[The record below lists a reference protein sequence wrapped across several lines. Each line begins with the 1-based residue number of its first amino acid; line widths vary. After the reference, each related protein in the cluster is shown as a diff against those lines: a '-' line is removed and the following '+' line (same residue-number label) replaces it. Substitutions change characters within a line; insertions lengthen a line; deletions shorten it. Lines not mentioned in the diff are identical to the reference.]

1 MPQTRALTF
10 TSPSAT
16 PENQGRHGPRGREGN
31 SVKQSEKNATG
42 GLLRHTEPP
51 SREAFLF
58 DRIRFKASGRKR
70 VKSPPDSRLHAFGD
84 QAHPSQLILF
94 SNKTGPF
101 DNRLSGHASLPDC
114 FSSHRLATG
123 KRWGDFIPQA
133 PGPGTGAGRA
143 QWAQKSGGTSGI
155 ARSDTCGATMRV
167 SVPRPLLRLALI
179 AHFELRIV

>member
-16 PENQGRHGPRGREGN
+16 PENQGRHGPHGREEN
-31 SVKQSEKNATG
+31 SVKQSEKSATG

-101 DNRLSGHASLPDC
+101 DNRPSGHASLPDC
-114 FSSHRLATG
+114 FSSHRLAIG
-123 KRWGDFIPQA
+123 KRWGISSPKPLAGDRSRARPV
-133 PGPGTGAGRA
+133 GTKAWRSVGNRKERHLWRDDASFSLQTPSSLRA
-143 QWAQKSGGTSGI
+143 Y
-155 ARSDTCGATMRV
+155 RS
-167 SVPRPLLRLALI
+167 
-179 AHFELRIV
+179 F

>member
-16 PENQGRHGPRGREGN
+16 PENQGRHGPHGREEN
-31 SVKQSEKNATG
+31 SVKQSEKSATG

-70 VKSPPDSRLHAFGD
+70 V
-84 QAHPSQLILF
+84 ILF
-94 SNKTGPF
+94 SNRTEPF
-101 DNRLSGHASLPDC
+101 NNRRQVTLRSLTAFPPIASRQGSDGGFHPP
-114 FSSHRLATG
+114 SP
-123 KRWGDFIPQA
+123 W
-133 PGPGTGAGRA
+133 PGTGAGRA
-143 QWAQKSGGTSGI
+143 QWAQKPGGASGI

-167 SVPRPLLRLALI
+167 SVPRPLLRFALI

>member
-16 PENQGRHGPRGREGN
+16 PENQGRHGPHGREEN
-31 SVKQSEKNATG
+31 SVKQSEKSATG

-70 VKSPPDSRLHAFGD
+70 VKSPPDSRLHVFGD
-84 QAHPSQLILF
+84 QAHPSRLILF

-101 DNRLSGHASLPDC
+101 DNRPSGHASLPDC
-114 FSSHRLATG
+114 FSSHRLAIG
-123 KRWGDFIPQA
+123 KRWGISSPKPLARGPEPGA
-133 PGPGTGAGRA
+133 PSGRRNLA
-143 QWAQKSGGTSGI
+143 ERRESQ
-155 ARSDTCGATMRV
+155 GATVVARRCEV
-167 SVPRPLLRLALI
+167 QSPDPFFASRLSLI
-179 AHFELRIV
+179 LI

>member
-16 PENQGRHGPRGREGN
+16 PENQGRHGPHGREEN
-31 SVKQSEKNATG
+31 SVKQSEKSATG

-101 DNRLSGHASLPDC
+101 DNRPSGHASLPDC

-123 KRWGDFIPQA
+123 KRWGISSPKPLAGDRSRARPVGAEIWRNVGNRKERHLWRDDASFSPQT
-133 PGPGTGAGRA
+133 PSSPRA
-143 QWAQKSGGTSGI
+143 Y
-155 ARSDTCGATMRV
+155 RS
-167 SVPRPLLRLALI
+167 
-179 AHFELRIV
+179 F

>member
-16 PENQGRHGPRGREGN
+16 PENQGRHGPRGRERN
-31 SVKQSEKNATG
+31 SVKQSEKNAAG

-51 SREAFLF
+51 SREAFLI

-84 QAHPSQLILF
+84 QAHSSRLILF

-101 DNRLSGHASLPDC
+101 DNRPSGHASLPDC
-114 FSSHRLATG
+114 FSSHRLAIG
-123 KRWGDFIPQA
+123 KRWGISSPKPLARGPEPGA
-133 PGPGTGAGRA
+133 PSGH
-143 QWAQKSGGTSGI
+143 KSLAERRESQ
-155 ARSDTCGATMRV
+155 GATLVARRCEFQ
-167 SVPRPLLRLALI
+167 SPDPFFASRLSLI
-179 AHFELRIV
+179 LS